1 VFVVAFSS
9 STFSQDLMKE
19 RIRKLSGRKRSI
31 FLDSGIFHNGG
42 NSNPSTLKMIRHSY
56 KKSQG
61 FERVVFDFS
70 TNKLP
75 RVYGHVD
82 AKRKKMYL
90 DIFDTKLSDTVRS
103 MGTSEYVESV
113 NFFPISKDLLS
124 VELSFKGKVSVDLFY
139 LEKPGRFVVDIK
151 K

>member
-1 VFVVAFSS
+1 
-9 STFSQDLMKE
+9 
-19 RIRKLSGRKRSI
+19 
-31 FLDSGIFHNGG
+31 
-42 NSNPSTLKMIRHSY
+42 
-56 KKSQG
+56 
-61 FERVVFDFS
+61 
-70 TNKLP
+70 
-75 RVYGHVD
+75 
-82 AKRKKMYL
+82 MYL